1 MLVISLSTIPSRFA
15 QLGETLDCLL
25 AQTAQVDAINLY
37 IPAHYNRFPDWDG
50 QVPDVPDGITI
61 RRTDQDFGPATKVL
75 AAAREFAGQNCEI
88 LFCDDDRAYPP
99 DWAAGFLA
107 ARSAHQDCAIAALGF
122 HANEGARNLQP
133 RALRRW
139 RITDLEFQARFFM
152 RKITSR
158 LTGRAVTEPGRR
170 VWKRSGYVDIF
181 EGCGGVLVRP
191 EFFDDTAFD
200 IPDLA
205 RSVDDV
211 WLSGMLAAHG
221 VPIWLDGNRYEPE
234 NTAAECFDP
243 LVTSVIDGADRAD
256 SNRAAIQYLQKTY
269 GIWPDSR

>member
-1 MLVISLSTIPSRFA
+1 M
-15 QLGETLDCLL
+15 
-25 AQTAQVDAINLY
+25 
-37 IPAHYNRFPDWDG
+37 
-50 QVPDVPDGITI
+50 
-61 RRTDQDFGPATKVL
+61 
-75 AAAREFAGQNCEI
+75 
-88 LFCDDDRAYPP
+88 
-99 DWAAGFLA
+99 
-107 ARSAHQDCAIAALGF
+107 
-122 HANEGARNLQP
+122 
-133 RALRRW
+133 
-139 RITDLEFQARFFM
+139 
-152 RKITSR
+152 
-158 LTGRAVTEPGRR
+158 TEPGRR

-234 NTAAECFDP
+234 NTAAESFDP